1 MRSITG
7 GILIAVL
14 ACAACSK
21 GDSSRSESAR
31 ADSTIVATGHS
42 NRSVVVREAGVRFDP
57 PSTWPPARYRVETES
72 GADAGDVQ
80 PGATYAVTL
89 LYSPRDGDVREQ
101 PLCRFLVFSRE
112 QWDRIQAEEGPP
124 IGTSVETLEAW
135 EYVVQLPQSNPY
147 ELGSADG
154 EQFDAMRLA
163 IRDVR
168 ARFSIE
174 GGGPDPAA
182 AREAGDL

>member
-1 MRSITG
+1 MVDELTSRGESPE
-7 GILIAVL
+7 LIAL
-14 ACAACSK
+14 L
-21 GDSSRSESAR
+21 
-31 ADSTIVATGHS
+31 T
-42 NRSVVVREAGVRFDP
+42 P
-57 PSTWPPARYRVETES
+57 
-72 GADAGDVQ
+72 
-80 PGATYAVTL
+80 TL
-89 LYSPRDGDVREQ
+89 EMT
-101 PLCRFLVFSRE
+101 RE

-174 GGGPDPAA
+174 RGGPDPAA